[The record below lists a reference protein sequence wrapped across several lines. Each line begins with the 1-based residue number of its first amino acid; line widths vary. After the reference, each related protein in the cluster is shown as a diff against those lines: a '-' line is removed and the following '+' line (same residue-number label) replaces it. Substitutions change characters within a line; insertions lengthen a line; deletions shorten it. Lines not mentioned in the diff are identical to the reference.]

1 MDCSLGLTLS
11 HAMHSASQWS
21 HKINNHLLWTPF
33 YKMRLKHFAKVSDP
47 HIKIKI
53 RISLWLH
60 VANSTP
66 CLKINNL
73 SMMATDKINNKD
85 KLSLVKSLEENGC
98 LKLSIIHSECPKLSH
113 RGSLEISMVRWG
125 GGGG

>member
-1 MDCSLGLTLS
+1 
-11 HAMHSASQWS
+11 
-21 HKINNHLLWTPF
+21 
-33 YKMRLKHFAKVSDP
+33 MRLKHFAKVSDP

-53 RISLWLH
+53 SISLWLH

-85 KLSLVKSLEENGC
+85 KLSLVKSLEENG
-98 LKLSIIHSECPKLSH
+98 
-113 RGSLEISMVRWG
+113 
-125 GGGG
+125 